1 VAAADRPRIV
11 FLCTGNS
18 CRSQMAEGFA
28 RALLSDLIE
37 PFSAGTHPHGL
48 NPLAIRVM
56 REAGIDISHHTSKS
70 ISDLPA
76 PNLVITVCDSAH
88 ESCPIIPGAR
98 ILHAPFEDP
107 PRLAANARTEEEAL
121 PHYRK
126 VRDQIRAFILTLRP
140 NLESHLQEPPPSGRG
155 LGVGSL

>member
-1 VAAADRPRIV
+1 
-11 FLCTGNS
+11 
-18 CRSQMAEGFA
+18 MAEGFA
-28 RALLSDLIE
+28 KALLSDLIE

-56 REAGIDISHHTSKS
+56 SEAGIDISHHTSKS
-70 ISDLPA
+70 ITDLPV

-88 ESCPIIPGAR
+88 ESCPIIPGSR

-107 PRLAANARTEEEAL
+107 PRLAADARTEDEAL

-126 VRDQIRAFILTLRP
+126 VRDQIRAFILNLRP

-155 LGVGSL
+155 VGPL